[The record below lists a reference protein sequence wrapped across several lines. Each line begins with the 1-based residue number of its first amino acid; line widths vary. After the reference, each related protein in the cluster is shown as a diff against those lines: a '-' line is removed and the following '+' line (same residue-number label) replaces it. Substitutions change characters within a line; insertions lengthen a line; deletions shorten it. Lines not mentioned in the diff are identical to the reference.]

1 MQYPMTHNRPT
12 LLMFS
17 DCFPIPDGSPR
28 RARAWDL
35 LRCAS
40 TTHRVCLVAEMDGPI
55 NLQQWRQVANLTERV
70 FIESRSARWRLQRKP
85 PLELQGLISQQRF
98 EVLLANSPKAWPM
111 FGHIEASVR
120 VCDLTFAP
128 RCWDSSSRGSSPT
141 HSVISWR
148 QRIRD
153 LIHARERA
161 ILSMC
166 DRLIVDDLSRISP
179 TGSLSANAVAVVSPD
194 NPFEAWQELFRTTV
208 PPIDESTLTVLPIQP
223 VTLKKAA

>member
-1 MQYPMTHNRPT
+1 
-12 LLMFS
+12 
-17 DCFPIPDGSPR
+17 
-28 RARAWDL
+28 
-35 LRCAS
+35 
-40 TTHRVCLVAEMDGPI
+40 MDGPI
-55 NLQQWRQVANLTERV
+55 NLTQWRRVASLTERV
-70 FIESRSARWRLQRKP
+70 FILSRSTRWRLQRKP
-85 PLELQGLISQQRF
+85 PLELQGLISLQRF
-98 EVLLANSPKAWPM
+98 EVLLANSPKAWPT
-111 FGHIEASVR
+111 FRHIEASIR
-120 VCDLTFAP
+120 MCDLTFAP

-166 DRLIVDDLSRISP
+166 NRLIVDDPSRINP
-179 TGSLSANAVAVVSPD
+179 TESLSANMVTVVPPD
-194 NPFEAWQELFRTTV
+194 DPLGAWQELFSTTV